1 MKTKLNSFNTGQ
13 ATPPQ
18 PNVPATDPNGS
29 ASNFQPMTDP
39 YEEADKHRRDEQQD
53 HSRRP

>member
-1 MKTKLNSFNTGQ
+1 MTLNSFNTGPE
-13 ATPPQ
+13 TPPQ

-39 YEEADKHRRDEQQD
+39 YEEAGKHRRDDQPEET
-53 HSRRP
+53 HRAP